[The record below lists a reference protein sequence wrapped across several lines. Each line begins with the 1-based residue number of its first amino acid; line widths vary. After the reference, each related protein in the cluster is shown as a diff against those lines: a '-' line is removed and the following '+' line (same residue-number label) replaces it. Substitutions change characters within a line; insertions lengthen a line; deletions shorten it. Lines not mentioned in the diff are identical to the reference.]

1 MNTKVSGLGERR
13 DVSGDGESCLRERVN
28 RRCCG
33 YLLVDRPGQFLGC
46 GVMQD
51 VMSLSEEHK
60 NEKVP
65 VQFVQGSAPL

>member
-1 MNTKVSGLGERR
+1 MRWWLPPRSPVWAMFRL
-13 DVSGDGESCLRERVN
+13 
-28 RRCCG
+28 
-33 YLLVDRPGQFLGC
+33 Q

-51 VMSLSEEHK
+51 VMTLQEEHK